1 MSPLGKPN
9 LMQKPMT
16 TTLHHIRQWPTPEWR
31 ERYLLA
37 PSCVLL
43 SEAALLHAYQE
54 PGALREI
61 AVATYVLMDEL
72 KQLQPHYPIL
82 SEEPPAGLIQ
92 VNAAQ
97 WVELTLN
104 CQPVLLWNDMT
115 VAADT
120 PEEY

>member
-1 MSPLGKPN
+1 
-9 LMQKPMT
+9 MT
-16 TTLHHIRQWPTPEWR
+16 KTLHHIRHWPTPEWR

-43 SEAALLHAYQE
+43 SEAALLHAYQV

-61 AVATYVLMDEL
+61 PVPAYVLIDEL
-72 KQLQPHYPIL
+72 AQLQAHYPIL

-104 CQPVLLWNDMT
+104 CQPVLLWDDMT
-115 VAADT
+115 VAANKA
-120 PEEY
+120 EEN

>member
-1 MSPLGKPN
+1 M
-9 LMQKPMT
+9 
-16 TTLHHIRQWPTPEWR
+16 
-31 ERYLLA
+31 
-37 PSCVLL
+37 

-104 CQPVLLWNDMT
+104 CQPVLLWDDMT

-120 PEEY
+120 HEED